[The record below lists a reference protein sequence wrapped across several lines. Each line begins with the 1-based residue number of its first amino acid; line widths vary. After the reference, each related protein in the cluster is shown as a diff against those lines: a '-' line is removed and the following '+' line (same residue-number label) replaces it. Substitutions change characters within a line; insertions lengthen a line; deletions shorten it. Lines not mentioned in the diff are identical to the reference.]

1 MYTERKQIFMKNL
14 KSVVKTFLFSVLL
27 VIVILTTDN
36 TVLPNEN
43 MSESSVSTCCE
54 EYPDLPY
61 YDSGH

>member
-1 MYTERKQIFMKNL
+1 MKNL